1 VSRID
6 FRERLATKKLK
17 MKHARHYDHQAVTQK
32 WYAYWLENGLFHA
45 TPNPD
50 LEPYTVIMPPPNV
63 TGSLHMG
70 HVLNNTLQDV
80 LVRKARME
88 GKAACWVPGLDHAS
102 IATEAKVV
110 AMLQKRGISKNDLT
124 REEFLQHAWAWKD
137 KYGGIILEQLKK
149 IGASCDWER
158 TCFTLD
164 NGPSK
169 AVQTIFIRLYE
180 QGYIYRGT
188 RMIHWDP
195 AGKTALAD
203 DEVIY
208 KKVQT
213 SLYYI
218 RYAVMGRDE
227 HVTIATTR
235 PETILG
241 DTAVCIHPQDSRYQ
255 HLQGL
260 QVLVPIVNR
269 PVPVIEDTYVDPEF
283 GTGCLKVT
291 PAHDMHDHILGQKHQ
306 LATIDI
312 LNEDGTLNEAAGYYV
327 GEDRFVARQKIVRQL
342 DAEGYLVKI
351 ETYTHNVGFSERTDV
366 VVEPRLSTQW
376 FVKMNTL
383 AIPALQHVLDG
394 TIQFHPAKFQNMYK
408 TWLEEVRDWCIS
420 RQLWWGHRIPA
431 YYLPDGSVVVA
442 QDKIAALQKAQA
454 QTGNPMLT
462 EADLSQDKDVLD
474 TWFSSW
480 LWPLSV
486 FDGIQRPDNPDFR
499 YFYPTSDLVTAP
511 EIIFFWVARM
521 IMAGYAFQNAPPFR
535 NVYFTGIV
543 RDNHGKKM
551 SKSLGNSPEPM
562 DLIEQYS
569 ADGVRVGMLL
579 SAPAGNDLLFDVKR
593 CEQGRNFTNKLWNA
607 FCLLQGWETT
617 AQAEVTH
624 TTAIQWFQARLD
636 QALEVVNV
644 HFQQFRI
651 SDALMVLYKL
661 VWDDFCS
668 WYLEMIKPAHG
679 HSMATSVYTA
689 TVDFFECLLK
699 LLHPFMPFLTEELW
713 HQLRPRQSQD
723 CLIVAPWPQPAAHD
737 TTMLDHAT
745 AAFELITT
753 LRSLRNEALIS
764 SKQYLTLY
772 IGDTVIPSWLLLFAT
787 YVKKLAHL
795 VDIIPSQDKPQ
806 NTTSCNMQGTTFYLA
821 LGQQQVDKTQEKVR
835 LEKEL
840 AYTQGFLASVL
851 KKLNNDRFV
860 RNAPAPV
867 IATERKK
874 QADAEAK
881 LKLLEERLKQLQR
894 GR

>member
-1 VSRID
+1 MSS
-6 FRERLATKKLK
+6 
-17 MKHARHYDHQAVTQK
+17 HYHPQAVEQK
-32 WYAYWLENGLFHA
+32 WYAYWLEHGFFHA
-45 TPNPD
+45 TPTPD
-50 LEPYTVIMPPPNV
+50 QEPYTVIMPPPNV

-110 AMLQKRGISKNDLT
+110 AMLQKQGIAKSDLT
-124 REEFLQHAWAWKD
+124 REEFLQHAWTWKD

-149 IGASCDWER
+149 LGASCDWER

-164 NGPSK
+164 QGPAE
-169 AVQTIFIRLYE
+169 AVKSVFIQLYE

-195 AGKTALAD
+195 VGKTALSD
-203 DEVIY
+203 DEVVY
-208 KKVQT
+208 KEVQT
-213 SLYYI
+213 KLHYI
-218 RYAVMGRDE
+218 RYAVVGRDE
-227 HVTIATTR
+227 HIIIATTR

-241 DTAVCIHPQDSRYQ
+241 DTAICIHPQDTRYQ
-255 HLQGL
+255 HLQGQ
-260 QVLVPIVNR
+260 QVLVPLVNR
-269 PVPVIEDTYVDPEF
+269 PVPVITDTYVDPEF

-291 PAHDMHDHILGQKHQ
+291 PAHDMNDHTLGQKHN
-306 LATIDI
+306 LAVIDI

-327 GEDRFVARQKIVRQL
+327 GEDRFVARQKIVQQL
-342 DAEGYLVKI
+342 DDEGHLVKV
-351 ETYTHNVGFSERTDV
+351 EDHTHNVGYSERTDAV
-366 VVEPRLSTQW
+366 IEPRISTQW
-376 FVKMNTL
+376 FVKMHAL
-383 AIPALQHVLDG
+383 ATPALKHVLDG

-408 TWLEEVRDWCIS
+408 AWLGEVRDWCIS

-431 YYLPDGSVVVA
+431 YYLPSGVVIVAKDKATALKKA
-442 QDKIAALQKAQA
+442 QD
-454 QTGNPMLT
+454 QTGNPALT
-462 EADLSQDKDVLD
+462 EADLCQDKDVLD

-486 FDGIQRPDNPDFR
+486 FDGIRHPDNPDFR
-499 YFYPTSDLVTAP
+499 YFYPTNDLVTAP

-521 IMAGYAFQNAPPFR
+521 IMAGYALQNAPPFR

-543 RDNHGKKM
+543 RDKQGKKM

-562 DLIEQYS
+562 TLIEQYS

-579 SAPAGNDLLFDVKR
+579 SAPAGNDLLFDVKC

-607 FCLLQGWETT
+607 FRLLQRWETT
-617 AQAEVTH
+617 EQPETTH
-624 TTAIQWFQARLD
+624 TAAIQWFQARLD
-636 QALEVVNV
+636 QVLEEVNT

-651 SDALMVLYKL
+651 SDALMALYKL

-679 HSMATSVYTA
+679 QPIAASVYAA
-689 TVDFFECLLK
+689 TEGFFECLLK

-713 HQLRPRQSQD
+713 HQLRPRQSLD
-723 CLIVAPWPQPAAHD
+723 CLIVASWPPSAAHD
-737 TTMLDHAT
+737 TTILHHAT
-745 AAFELITT
+745 ASFELVTT
-753 LRSLRNEALIS
+753 LRSLRNQALVS
-764 SKQYLTLY
+764 PKKHLPLY
-772 IGDTVIPSWLLLFAT
+772 ILGTEAPSWLTPFAT
-787 YVKKLAHL
+787 YVEKLAHL
-795 VDIIPSQDKPQ
+795 VDIAPVQ
-806 NTTSCNMQGTTFYLA
+806 NEPHDATSCNIQGTTFYLA
-821 LGQQQVDKTQEKVR
+821 LGQKIDTVQEKVR

-860 RNAPAPV
+860 KKAPAQV
-867 IATERKK
+867 VATERKK
-874 QADAEAK
+874 LTEANEK
-881 LKLLEERLKQLQR
+881 CKLLEERLKRL
-894 GR
+894 

>member
-1 VSRID
+1 MQLS
-6 FRERLATKKLK
+6 F
-17 MKHARHYDHQAVTQK
+17 HYHPQAAEQK
-32 WYAYWLENGLFHA
+32 WYAYWLEHGFFHA

-50 LEPYTVIMPPPNV
+50 REPYTVIMPPPNV

-88 GKAACWVPGLDHAS
+88 GKVACWVPGLDHAS

-110 AMLQKRGISKNDLT
+110 AMLQKQGIAKSDLT

-149 IGASCDWER
+149 LGASCDWER
-158 TCFTLD
+158 ACFSLD
-164 NGPSK
+164 QGP
-169 AVQTIFIRLYE
+169 AQGVQTVFIWLYE

-195 AGKTALAD
+195 VGKTALSD

-208 KKVQT
+208 KEVQT
-213 SLYYI
+213 KLCYI
-218 RYAVMGRDE
+218 RYAVVGSDE

-241 DTAVCIHPQDSRYQ
+241 DTAVCVHPQDSRYQ
-255 HLQGL
+255 HLQGQ
-260 QVLVPIVNR
+260 QVLVPLVNR
-269 PVPVIEDTYVDPEF
+269 PIPVIADTYVDPAF

-291 PAHDMHDHILGQKHQ
+291 PAHDMNDYALGKKYG
-306 LATIDI
+306 LASIDI
-312 LNEDGTLNEAAGYYV
+312 LNEDGTLSKAAEYYV
-327 GEDRFVARQKIVRQL
+327 GEDRFLVRQKIVREL
-342 DAEGYLVKI
+342 EVAGYLVKA
-351 ETYTHNVGFSERTDV
+351 EEHTHNVGFSERTNA

-376 FVKMNTL
+376 FVKMHSL
-383 AIPALQHVLDG
+383 ATPALTHVLDG

-408 TWLEEVRDWCIS
+408 TWLEKVRDWCIS

-442 QDKIAALQKAQA
+442 HDKASALKKAQG
-454 QTGNPMLT
+454 QTGNPALT
-462 EADLSQDKDVLD
+462 EADLHQDKDVLD

-486 FDGIQRPDNPDFR
+486 FSGIQHPDNPDFR
-499 YFYPTSDLVTAP
+499 YFYPTNDLVTAP

-521 IMAGYAFQNAPPFR
+521 VMAGYAFQNMPPFR

-543 RDNHGKKM
+543 RDKQGKKM

-562 DLIEQYS
+562 TLIEQYS
-569 ADGVRVGMLL
+569 ADGVRVGTLL
-579 SAPAGNDLLFDVKR
+579 SAPAGNDLLFDVKC

-607 FCLLQGWETT
+607 FRLLQHWETT
-617 AQAEVTH
+617 EQPEETH
-624 TTAIQWFQARLD
+624 TAAVQWFQTRLY
-636 QALEVVNV
+636 QVIEEVNA

-651 SDALMVLYKL
+651 SDALMALYKL

-679 HSMATSVYTA
+679 QSVAASVYAA
-689 TVDFFECLLK
+689 TEGFFECLLK
-699 LLHPFMPFLTEELW
+699 LLHPFMPFMTEELW
-713 HQLRPRQSQD
+713 HQLRPRQSLD
-723 CLIVAPWPQPAAHD
+723 CLIVASWPQSAFHD
-737 TTMLDHAT
+737 TTILHHAN
-745 AAFELITT
+745 ASFELITT
-753 LRSLRNEALIS
+753 LRSLRNQARIS
-764 SKQYLTLY
+764 PKQQLTLY
-772 IGDTVIPSWLLLFAT
+772 ILGTEVPSWLSPFAT

-795 VDIIPSQDKPQ
+795 IDIAPTQDEP
-806 NTTSCNMQGTTFYLA
+806 NDATSCNIHGTSFYLA
-821 LGQQQVDKTQEKVR
+821 LGQQIDAAQEKIR

-840 AYTQGFLASVL
+840 AYTQGFLVNVL
-851 KKLNNDRFV
+851 KKLNDNRFV
-860 RNAPAPV
+860 QNAPTQVVAM
-867 IATERKK
+867 ERKK

-881 LKLLEERLKQLQR
+881 RKLLEERLAQL
-894 GR
+894 

>member
-1 VSRID
+1 MQLSS
-6 FRERLATKKLK
+6 
-17 MKHARHYDHQAVTQK
+17 HYHPQAAEQK
-32 WYAYWLENGLFHA
+32 WYTYWLEHGFFHA

-50 LEPYTVIMPPPNV
+50 REPYTVIMPPPNV

-88 GKAACWVPGLDHAS
+88 GKVACWVPGLDHAS

-110 AMLQKRGISKNDLT
+110 AMLQKKGIAKSDLT

-149 IGASCDWER
+149 LGASCDWER
-158 TCFTLD
+158 ACFSLD
-164 NGPSK
+164 QGP
-169 AVQTIFIRLYE
+169 AQGVQTVFIWLYE

-195 AGKTALAD
+195 VGKTALSD

-208 KKVQT
+208 KEVQT
-213 SLYYI
+213 KLCYI
-218 RYAVMGRDE
+218 RYAVVGSDE

-241 DTAVCIHPQDSRYQ
+241 DTAVCVHPQDSRYQ
-255 HLQGL
+255 HLQGQ
-260 QVLVPIVNR
+260 QVLVPLVNR
-269 PVPVIEDTYVDPEF
+269 LVPVIADTYVDPTF

-291 PAHDMHDHILGQKHQ
+291 PAHDMNDYALGKKYG
-306 LATIDI
+306 LASIDI
-312 LNEDGTLNEAAGYYV
+312 LNEDGTLSKAAEYYV
-327 GEDRFVARQKIVRQL
+327 GEDRFLVRQKIVRDL
-342 DAEGYLVKI
+342 EVAGYLVKA
-351 ETYTHNVGFSERTDV
+351 EEHTHNVGFSERTNA

-376 FVKMNTL
+376 FVKMHSL
-383 AIPALQHVLDG
+383 ATPALTHVLDG

-442 QDKIAALQKAQA
+442 HDKASALKKAQG
-454 QTGNPMLT
+454 QTGNPALT
-462 EADLSQDKDVLD
+462 EADLHQDKDVLD

-486 FDGIQRPDNPDFR
+486 FSGIQHPDNPDFR
-499 YFYPTSDLVTAP
+499 YFYPTNDLVTAP

-521 IMAGYAFQNAPPFR
+521 VMAGYAFQNMPPFR

-543 RDNHGKKM
+543 RDKQGKKM

-562 DLIEQYS
+562 TLIEQYS
-569 ADGVRVGMLL
+569 ADGVRVGTLL
-579 SAPAGNDLLFDVKR
+579 SASAGNDLLFDVKC

-607 FCLLQGWETT
+607 FRLLQHWETT
-617 AQAEVTH
+617 EQPEETH
-624 TTAIQWFQARLD
+624 TAAVQWFQTRLY
-636 QALEVVNV
+636 QVLEEVNA

-651 SDALMVLYKL
+651 SDALMALYKL

-679 HSMATSVYTA
+679 QSVAASVYAA
-689 TVDFFECLLK
+689 TEGFFECLLK
-699 LLHPFMPFLTEELW
+699 LLHPFMPFMTEELW
-713 HQLRPRQSQD
+713 HQLRPRQSLD
-723 CLIVAPWPQPAAHD
+723 CLIVASWPQSASHD
-737 TTMLDHAT
+737 TTILHHAN
-745 AAFELITT
+745 ASFELITT
-753 LRSLRNEALIS
+753 LRSLRNQARIS
-764 SKQYLTLY
+764 PKQQLTLY
-772 IGDTVIPSWLLLFAT
+772 ILGTEVPSWLSPFAA

-795 VDIIPSQDKPQ
+795 IDIAPVQDEPHDA
-806 NTTSCNMQGTTFYLA
+806 TSCNIHGTSFYLA
-821 LGQQQVDKTQEKVR
+821 LGQQIDAAQEKVR

-840 AYTQGFLASVL
+840 AYTQGFLVNVL
-851 KKLNNDRFV
+851 KKLNDNRFV
-860 RNAPAPV
+860 QNAPTQVVAM
-867 IATERKK
+867 ERKK

-881 LKLLEERLKQLQR
+881 RKLLEERLAQL
-894 GR
+894 

>member
-1 VSRID
+1 
-6 FRERLATKKLK
+6 
-17 MKHARHYDHQAVTQK
+17 MKHARHYDYRTIERK
-32 WYAYWLENGLFHA
+32 WYTYWLEHGFFHA

-50 LEPYTVIMPPPNV
+50 REPYTVIMPPPNV

-88 GKAACWVPGLDHAS
+88 GKVACWVPGLDHAS

-110 AMLQKRGISKNDLT
+110 AMLQKQGIAKSDLT

-137 KYGGIILEQLKK
+137 KYGSIILEQLKK
-149 IGASCDWER
+149 LGASCDWER

-164 NGPSK
+164 NGPAK

-208 KKVQT
+208 KEVQT
-213 SLYYI
+213 KLYYI
-218 RYAVMGRDE
+218 RYAVVGRDE

-255 HLQGL
+255 HLQGQ
-260 QVLVPIVNR
+260 QVLVPLVNR
-269 PVPVIEDTYVDPEF
+269 PVPVIEDTYVDPAF

-291 PAHDMHDHILGQKHQ
+291 PAHDMNDHALGQKHY

-312 LNEDGTLNEAAGYYV
+312 FNEDGTLNEAAEYYV
-327 GEDRFVARQKIVRQL
+327 GEDRFVVRQKIVQQL
-342 DAEGYLVKI
+342 DAEGYLVKT
-351 ETYTHNVGFSERTDV
+351 EAHTHNVGFSERTDA

-376 FVKMNTL
+376 FVRMDTL
-383 AIPALQHVLDG
+383 AIPALEHVLDG
-394 TIQFHPAKFQNMYK
+394 TIRFHPAKFQNMYK

-442 QDKIAALQKAQA
+442 QDKTTALKKAQEK
-454 QTGNPMLT
+454 TSNLTLT
-462 EADLSQDKDVLD
+462 EADLCQDKDVLD

-486 FDGIQRPDNPDFR
+486 FDGIQHPDNPDFC
-499 YFYPTSDLVTAP
+499 YFYPTKDLVTAP

-521 IMAGYAFQNAPPFR
+521 IMAGYAFRGMPPFR

-543 RDNHGKKM
+543 RDKQGKKM

-562 DLIEQYS
+562 TLIEQYS

-579 SAPAGNDLLFDVKR
+579 SAPAGNDLLFDVKC
-593 CEQGRNFTNKLWNA
+593 CEQGRNFTNKIWNA
-607 FCLLQGWETT
+607 FRLLQRWETT
-617 AQAEVTH
+617 EQPEATH
-624 TTAIQWFQARLD
+624 TAAMQWFQARLD
-636 QALEVVNV
+636 QVLEEVNA

-651 SDALMVLYKL
+651 SDALMALYKL

-668 WYLEMIKPAHG
+668 WYLEMIKPVHG
-679 HSMATSVYTA
+679 QSIAASVYAA
-689 TVDFFECLLK
+689 TEGFFECLLK

-713 HQLRPRQSQD
+713 QQLRPRQSLD
-723 CLIVAPWPQPAAHD
+723 CLIVAPWPQSAAYD
-737 TTMLDHAT
+737 TTILHHAT
-745 AAFELITT
+745 ASFELVTT
-753 LRSLRNEALIS
+753 LRSLRNQALIS
-764 SKQYLTLY
+764 PKKCLTLY
-772 IGDTVIPSWLLLFAT
+772 ILGTEAPCWLTPFAT

-795 VDIIPSQDKPQ
+795 VDIISVQDEPQ
-806 NTTSCNMQGTTFYLA
+806 DATSCDIRGTTFYLA
-821 LGQQQVDKTQEKVR
+821 LGQQVDTAQEKIR
-835 LEKEL
+835 LAREL
-840 AYTQGFLASVL
+840 AYTQGFLENVL
-851 KKLNNDRFV
+851 KKLNDNRFV
-860 RNAPAPV
+860 QNAPAQV
-867 IATERKK
+867 VATERTK

-881 LKLLEERLKQLQR
+881 RRLLEERLAQL
-894 GR
+894 

>member
-1 VSRID
+1 MQLSS
-6 FRERLATKKLK
+6 
-17 MKHARHYDHQAVTQK
+17 HYHPQAAEQK
-32 WYAYWLENGLFHA
+32 WYTYWLEHGFFHA

-50 LEPYTVIMPPPNV
+50 REPYTVIMPPPNV

-88 GKAACWVPGLDHAS
+88 GKVACWVPGLDHAS

-110 AMLQKRGISKNDLT
+110 AMLQKKGIAKSDLT

-149 IGASCDWER
+149 LGASCDWER
-158 TCFTLD
+158 ACFSLD
-164 NGPSK
+164 QGP
-169 AVQTIFIRLYE
+169 AQGVQTVFIWLYE

-195 AGKTALAD
+195 VGKTALSD

-208 KKVQT
+208 KEVQT
-213 SLYYI
+213 KLCYI
-218 RYAVMGRDE
+218 RYAVVGSDE

-241 DTAVCIHPQDSRYQ
+241 DTAVCVHPQDSRYQ
-255 HLQGL
+255 HLQGQ
-260 QVLVPIVNR
+260 QVLVPLVNR
-269 PVPVIEDTYVDPEF
+269 LVPVIADTYVDPTF

-291 PAHDMHDHILGQKHQ
+291 PAHDMNDYALGKKYG
-306 LATIDI
+306 LASIDI
-312 LNEDGTLNEAAGYYV
+312 LNEDGTLSKAAEYYV
-327 GEDRFVARQKIVRQL
+327 GEDRFLVRQKIVRDL
-342 DAEGYLVKI
+342 EVAGYLVKA
-351 ETYTHNVGFSERTDV
+351 EEHTHNVGFSERTNA

-376 FVKMNTL
+376 FVKMHSL
-383 AIPALQHVLDG
+383 ATPALTHVLDG

-408 TWLEEVRDWCIS
+408 TWLEKVRDWCIS

-442 QDKIAALQKAQA
+442 HDKASALKKAQG
-454 QTGNPMLT
+454 QTGNPALT
-462 EADLSQDKDVLD
+462 EADLHQDKDVLD

-486 FDGIQRPDNPDFR
+486 FSGIQHPDNPDFR
-499 YFYPTSDLVTAP
+499 YFYPTNDLVTAP

-521 IMAGYAFQNAPPFR
+521 VMAGYAFQNMPPFR

-543 RDNHGKKM
+543 RDKQGKKM

-562 DLIEQYS
+562 TLIEQYS

-579 SAPAGNDLLFDVKR
+579 SAPAGNDLLFDVKC

-607 FCLLQGWETT
+607 FRLLQHWETT
-617 AQAEVTH
+617 EQPEETH
-624 TTAIQWFQARLD
+624 TAAVQWFQTRLY
-636 QALEVVNV
+636 QVLEEVNA

-651 SDALMVLYKL
+651 SDALMALYKL

-679 HSMATSVYTA
+679 QSVAASVYAA
-689 TVDFFECLLK
+689 TEGFFECLLK
-699 LLHPFMPFLTEELW
+699 LLHPFMPFMTEELW
-713 HQLRPRQSQD
+713 HQLRPRQSLD
-723 CLIVAPWPQPAAHD
+723 CLIVASWPQSASHD
-737 TTMLDHAT
+737 TTILHHAN
-745 AAFELITT
+745 ASFELITT
-753 LRSLRNEALIS
+753 LRSLRNQARIS
-764 SKQYLTLY
+764 PKQQLTLY
-772 IGDTVIPSWLLLFAT
+772 ILGTEVPSWLSPFAA

-795 VDIIPSQDKPQ
+795 IDIAPVQDEPHDA
-806 NTTSCNMQGTTFYLA
+806 TSCNIHGTSFYLA
-821 LGQQQVDKTQEKVR
+821 LGQQIDAAQEKVR

-840 AYTQGFLASVL
+840 AYTQGFLVNVL
-851 KKLNNDRFV
+851 KKLNDNRFV
-860 RNAPAPV
+860 QNAPTQVVAM
-867 IATERKK
+867 ERKK

-881 LKLLEERLKQLQR
+881 RKLLEERLAQL
-894 GR
+894 

>member
-1 VSRID
+1 MQLSS
-6 FRERLATKKLK
+6 
-17 MKHARHYDHQAVTQK
+17 HYHPQAAEQK
-32 WYAYWLENGLFHA
+32 WYTYWLEHGFFHA

-50 LEPYTVIMPPPNV
+50 REPYTVIMPPPNV

-88 GKAACWVPGLDHAS
+88 GKVACWVPGLDHAS

-110 AMLQKRGISKNDLT
+110 AMLQKKGIAKSDLT

-149 IGASCDWER
+149 LGASCDWER
-158 TCFTLD
+158 ACFSLD
-164 NGPSK
+164 QGP
-169 AVQTIFIRLYE
+169 AQGVQTVFIWLYE

-195 AGKTALAD
+195 VGKTALSD

-208 KKVQT
+208 KEVQT
-213 SLYYI
+213 KLCYI
-218 RYAVMGRDE
+218 RYAVVGSDE

-241 DTAVCIHPQDSRYQ
+241 DTAVCVHPQDSRYQ
-255 HLQGL
+255 HLQGQ
-260 QVLVPIVNR
+260 QVLVPLVNR
-269 PVPVIEDTYVDPEF
+269 PVPVIADTYVDPAF

-291 PAHDMHDHILGQKHQ
+291 PAHDMNDYALGKKYG
-306 LATIDI
+306 LTSIDI
-312 LNEDGTLNEAAGYYV
+312 LNEDGTLSKAAEYYV
-327 GEDRFVARQKIVRQL
+327 GEDRFLVRQKIVRDL
-342 DAEGYLVKI
+342 EVAGYLVKA
-351 ETYTHNVGFSERTDV
+351 EEHTHNVGFSERTNA

-376 FVKMNTL
+376 FVKMHSL
-383 AIPALQHVLDG
+383 ATPALTHVLDG

-408 TWLEEVRDWCIS
+408 TWLEKVRDWCIS

-442 QDKIAALQKAQA
+442 HDKASALKKAQG
-454 QTGNPMLT
+454 QTGNPALT
-462 EADLSQDKDVLD
+462 EADLHQDKDVLD

-486 FDGIQRPDNPDFR
+486 FSGIQHPDNPDFR
-499 YFYPTSDLVTAP
+499 YFYPTNDLVTAP

-521 IMAGYAFQNAPPFR
+521 VMAGYAFQNMPPFR

-543 RDNHGKKM
+543 RDKQGKKM

-562 DLIEQYS
+562 TLIEQYS
-569 ADGVRVGMLL
+569 ADGVRVGTLL
-579 SAPAGNDLLFDVKR
+579 SAPAGNDLLFDVKC

-607 FCLLQGWETT
+607 FRLLQHWETT
-617 AQAEVTH
+617 EQPEATH
-624 TTAIQWFQARLD
+624 TAAVQWFQARLY
-636 QALEVVNV
+636 QVLEEVNA

-651 SDALMVLYKL
+651 SDALMALYKL

-679 HSMATSVYTA
+679 QSVAASVYAA
-689 TVDFFECLLK
+689 TEGFFECLLK
-699 LLHPFMPFLTEELW
+699 LLHPFMPFMTEELW
-713 HQLRPRQSQD
+713 HQLRPRQSLD
-723 CLIVAPWPQPAAHD
+723 CLIVASWPQSASHD
-737 TTMLDHAT
+737 TTILHHAN
-745 AAFELITT
+745 ASFELITT
-753 LRSLRNEALIS
+753 LRSLRNQARIS
-764 SKQYLTLY
+764 PKQQLTLY
-772 IGDTVIPSWLLLFAT
+772 ILGTEVPSWLSPFAA

-795 VDIIPSQDKPQ
+795 IDIAPVQDEP
-806 NTTSCNMQGTTFYLA
+806 NDATSCNIHGTSFYLA
-821 LGQQQVDKTQEKVR
+821 LGQQIDAAQEKVR

-840 AYTQGFLASVL
+840 AYTQGFLVNVL
-851 KKLNNDRFV
+851 KKLNDNRFV
-860 RNAPAPV
+860 QNAPTQVVAM
-867 IATERKK
+867 ERKK

-881 LKLLEERLKQLQR
+881 RKLLEERLAQL
-894 GR
+894 

>member
-1 VSRID
+1 
-6 FRERLATKKLK
+6 
-17 MKHARHYDHQAVTQK
+17 MKHAQHYDHLTIAQK
-32 WYAYWLENGLFHA
+32 WYTYWLEHGFFHA
-45 TPNPD
+45 TPTPD
-50 LEPYTVIMPPPNV
+50 REPYTVIMPPPNV
-63 TGSLHMG
+63 TGRLHMG

-110 AMLQKRGISKNDLT
+110 AMLKEQGIAKSNLT
-124 REEFLQHAWAWKD
+124 REEFLQHAWTWKD

-149 IGASCDWER
+149 LGVSCDWER

-164 NGPSK
+164 QGPAE
-169 AVQTIFIRLYE
+169 AVQTIFIQLYE

-195 AGKTALAD
+195 VGKTALAD

-208 KKVQT
+208 KEVQT
-213 SLYYI
+213 KLYYV
-218 RYAVMGRDE
+218 RYAVVGRDE

-241 DTAVCIHPQDSRYQ
+241 DTAVCVHPQDARYQ
-255 HLQGL
+255 HLQGQ
-260 QVLVPIVNR
+260 QVLVPLVNR
-269 PVPVIEDTYVDPEF
+269 PVPMIADTYVDPAF

-291 PAHDMHDHILGQKHQ
+291 PAHDMNDYALGQKHH

-312 LNEDGTLNEAAGYYV
+312 LNEDGTLNEAAGPYA
-327 GEDRFVARQKIVRQL
+327 GEDRFVVRKKIVQQL
-342 DAEGYLVKI
+342 EEEGYLAKVVDH
-351 ETYTHNVGFSERTDV
+351 THNVGFSERTDA

-376 FVKMNTL
+376 FVKMHAL
-383 AIPALQHVLDG
+383 AAPALKHVLDG
-394 TIQFHPAKFQNMYK
+394 TIQFHPTKFQNMYK
-408 TWLEEVRDWCIS
+408 VWLEEVRDWCIS

-431 YYLPDGSVVVA
+431 YYLSDGSIVVA
-442 QDKIAALQKAQA
+442 HNKAAALKKAQH
-454 QTGNPMLT
+454 QTGNPALP
-462 EADLSQDKDVLD
+462 EADLSQDQDVLD

-486 FDGIQRPDNPDFR
+486 FDGIRHPGNPDFR
-499 YFYPTSDLVTAP
+499 YFYPTNDLVTAP

-521 IMAGYAFQNAPPFR
+521 VMAGYAFQNMPPFR

-543 RDNHGKKM
+543 RDSQGKKM

-607 FCLLQGWETT
+607 FRLLQRWETKEQPE
-617 AQAEVTH
+617 ATH
-624 TTAIQWFQARLD
+624 TAATRWFQARLD
-636 QALEVVNV
+636 QVLEEVNG

-651 SDALMVLYKL
+651 SDALMALYKL

-679 HSMATSVYTA
+679 QSIDASVYAA
-689 TVDFFECLLK
+689 TVNFLECLLK

-713 HQLRPRQSQD
+713 HQLRPRHALD
-723 CLIVAPWPQPAAHD
+723 CLIVAPWPQAAAYD
-737 TTMLDHAT
+737 TALLNQAT
-745 AAFELITT
+745 ASFELVTT
-753 LRSLRNEALIS
+753 LRSLRNQALIS
-764 SKQYLTLY
+764 PKQHLTLY
-772 IGDTVIPSWLLLFAT
+772 ILGTAAPSWLIPFAP
-787 YVKKLAHL
+787 YVEKLVHL
-795 VDIIPSQDKPQ
+795 ENIALVQHEPQD
-806 NTTSCNMQGTTFYLA
+806 TTSCNLHGTTFYLA
-821 LGQQQVDKTQEKVR
+821 LGQKTDTEKEKVR
-835 LEKEL
+835 LAKEL

-851 KKLNNDRFV
+851 KKLSNDHFV
-860 RNAPAPV
+860 RNAPATV

-881 LKLLEERLKQLQR
+881 LKLLEDCLMQL
-894 GR
+894 

>member
-1 VSRID
+1 MQLSS
-6 FRERLATKKLK
+6 
-17 MKHARHYDHQAVTQK
+17 HYHPQAAEQK
-32 WYAYWLENGLFHA
+32 WYTYWLEHGFFHA

-50 LEPYTVIMPPPNV
+50 REPYTVIMPPPNV

-88 GKAACWVPGLDHAS
+88 GKVACWVPGLDHAS

-110 AMLQKRGISKNDLT
+110 AMLQKKGIAKSDLT

-149 IGASCDWER
+149 LGASCDWER
-158 TCFTLD
+158 ACFSLD
-164 NGPSK
+164 QGP
-169 AVQTIFIRLYE
+169 AQGVQTVFIWLYE

-195 AGKTALAD
+195 VGKTALSD

-208 KKVQT
+208 KEVQT
-213 SLYYI
+213 KLCYI
-218 RYAVMGRDE
+218 RYAVVGSDE

-241 DTAVCIHPQDSRYQ
+241 DTAVCVHPQDSRYQ
-255 HLQGL
+255 HLQGQ
-260 QVLVPIVNR
+260 QVLVPLVNR
-269 PVPVIEDTYVDPEF
+269 PVPVIADTYVDPTF

-291 PAHDMHDHILGQKHQ
+291 PAHDMNDYALGKKYG
-306 LATIDI
+306 LASIDI
-312 LNEDGTLNEAAGYYV
+312 LNEDGTLSKAAEYYV
-327 GEDRFVARQKIVRQL
+327 GEDRFLVRQKIVRDL
-342 DAEGYLVKI
+342 EVAGYLVKA
-351 ETYTHNVGFSERTDV
+351 EEHTHNVGFSERTNA

-376 FVKMNTL
+376 FVKMHSL
-383 AIPALQHVLDG
+383 ATPALTHVLDG

-408 TWLEEVRDWCIS
+408 TWLEKVRDWCIS

-442 QDKIAALQKAQA
+442 HDKASALKKAQG
-454 QTGNPMLT
+454 QTGNPALT
-462 EADLSQDKDVLD
+462 EADLHQDKDVLD

-486 FDGIQRPDNPDFR
+486 FSGIQHPDNPDFR
-499 YFYPTSDLVTAP
+499 YFYPTNDLVTAP

-521 IMAGYAFQNAPPFR
+521 VMAGYAFQNMPPFR

-543 RDNHGKKM
+543 RDKQGKKM

-562 DLIEQYS
+562 TLIEQYS
-569 ADGVRVGMLL
+569 ADGVRVGTLL
-579 SAPAGNDLLFDVKR
+579 SASAGNDLLFDVKC

-607 FCLLQGWETT
+607 FRLLQHWETT
-617 AQAEVTH
+617 EQPEATH
-624 TTAIQWFQARLD
+624 TAAVQWFQARLY
-636 QALEVVNV
+636 QVLEEVNA

-651 SDALMVLYKL
+651 SDALMALYKL

-679 HSMATSVYTA
+679 QSVAASVYAA
-689 TVDFFECLLK
+689 TEGFFECLLK
-699 LLHPFMPFLTEELW
+699 LLHPFMPFMTEELW
-713 HQLRPRQSQD
+713 HQLRPRQSLD
-723 CLIVAPWPQPAAHD
+723 CLIVASWPQSASHD
-737 TTMLDHAT
+737 TTILHHAN
-745 AAFELITT
+745 ASFELITT
-753 LRSLRNEALIS
+753 LRSLRNQARIS
-764 SKQYLTLY
+764 PKQQLTLY
-772 IGDTVIPSWLLLFAT
+772 ILGTEVPSWLSPFAA

-795 VDIIPSQDKPQ
+795 IDIAPVQDEPHDA
-806 NTTSCNMQGTTFYLA
+806 TSCNIHGTSFYLA
-821 LGQQQVDKTQEKVR
+821 LGQQIDAAQEKVR

-840 AYTQGFLASVL
+840 AYTQGFLVNVL
-851 KKLNNDRFV
+851 KKLNDNRFV
-860 RNAPAPV
+860 QNAPTQVVAM
-867 IATERKK
+867 ERKK

-881 LKLLEERLKQLQR
+881 RKLLEERLAQL
-894 GR
+894 

>member
-1 VSRID
+1 MS
-6 FRERLATKKLK
+6 LSS
-17 MKHARHYDHQAVTQK
+17 HYNPQAIEQK
-32 WYAYWLENGLFHA
+32 WYTYWLEHGFFHA

-50 LEPYTVIMPPPNV
+50 REPYTVIMPPPNV
-63 TGSLHMG
+63 TGRLHMG

-88 GKAACWVPGLDHAS
+88 GKVACWVPGLDHAS

-110 AMLQKRGISKNDLT
+110 AMLQKEGIAKSDLT

-137 KYGGIILEQLKK
+137 NYGSIILEQLKK
-149 IGASCDWER
+149 LGASCDWER

-164 NGPSK
+164 QGPSK
-169 AVQTIFIRLYE
+169 AVQTVFIQLYE

-195 AGKTALAD
+195 ASKTALAD

-213 SLYYI
+213 QLYYI
-218 RYAVMGRDE
+218 RYAVVGRDE

-241 DTAVCIHPQDSRYQ
+241 DTAICIHPQDSRYQ
-255 HLQGL
+255 HLQGQ
-260 QVLVPIVNR
+260 QVLVPLVKR
-269 PVPVIEDTYVDPEF
+269 PVPVIVDTYVDPAF

-291 PAHDMHDHILGQKHQ
+291 PAHDMNDHALGQKHH

-312 LNEDGTLNEAAGYYV
+312 LNEDGTLNEAAEHYV
-327 GEDRFVARQKIVRQL
+327 GEDRFVARQKIVQQL
-342 DAEGYLVKI
+342 DAEGYLVKT
-351 ETYTHNVGFSERTDV
+351 EAYTHNVGFSERTNA

-383 AIPALQHVLDG
+383 AIPALTHVLDG

-408 TWLEEVRDWCIS
+408 KWLKEVRDWCIS

-442 QDKIAALQKAQA
+442 HDKEAALKKAQS
-454 QTGNPMLT
+454 QTGNPALT
-462 EADLSQDKDVLD
+462 EADLHQDKDVLD

-486 FDGIQRPDNPDFR
+486 FDGIQHPDNQDFR
-499 YFYPTSDLVTAP
+499 YFYPTNDLVTAP

-521 IMAGYAFQNAPPFR
+521 IMAGYAFQSTPPFG

-543 RDNHGKKM
+543 RDKQGKKM

-562 DLIEQYS
+562 TLIEEYS

-579 SAPAGNDLLFDVKR
+579 SAPAGNDLLFDVKH
-593 CEQGRNFTNKLWNA
+593 CEQGRNFANKLWNA
-607 FCLLQGWETT
+607 FRLLQRWETT
-617 AQAEVTH
+617 EQAEATH
-624 TTAIQWFQARLD
+624 TIAIQWFQARLD
-636 QALEVVNV
+636 QVLEEVNA

-651 SDALMVLYKL
+651 SDALMGLYKL

-679 HSMATSVYTA
+679 QVIAASVYAATA
-689 TVDFFECLLK
+689 DFFECLLK
-699 LLHPFMPFLTEELW
+699 MLHPFMPFLTEELW
-713 HQLRPRQSQD
+713 HQLRPRKSQD

-737 TTMLDHAT
+737 TTMLYNAT
-745 AAFELITT
+745 ASFELIAM
-753 LRSLRNEALIS
+753 LRSLRNQALVS
-764 SKQYLTLY
+764 PKQHLTLY
-772 IGDTVIPSWLLLFAT
+772 IWGTAAPAWLTPFTT
-787 YVKKLAHL
+787 YVKKLARL
-795 VDIIPSQDKPQ
+795 TNIVPSQDEPQ
-806 NTTSCNMQGTTFYLA
+806 DAISCNIQGTTFYLA
-821 LGQQQVDKTQEKVR
+821 LGQQVDTAQEKVR

-840 AYTQGFLASVL
+840 VYIQGFLTSVL
-851 KKLNNDRFV
+851 KKLNNDHFV
-860 RNAPAPV
+860 RNAPAQV
-867 IATERKK
+867 VATERKK
-874 QADAEAK
+874 QVDAEAK
-881 LKLLEERLKQLQR
+881 RKLLEERLTQL
-894 GR
+894 

>member
-1 VSRID
+1 M
-6 FRERLATKKLK
+6 RLSS
-17 MKHARHYDHQAVTQK
+17 HYNPQAIEQK
-32 WYAYWLENGLFHA
+32 WYAYWLEHGFFHA

-50 LEPYTVIMPPPNV
+50 REPYTVIMPPPNV

-80 LVRKARME
+80 LVRKARMD
-88 GKAACWVPGLDHAS
+88 GKMACWVPGLDHAS

-110 AMLQKRGISKNDLT
+110 AMLQKEGIAKSDLT

-137 KYGGIILEQLKK
+137 KYGSIILEQLKK
-149 IGASCDWER
+149 LGASCDWER

-164 NGPSK
+164 QGPTN
-169 AVQTIFIRLYE
+169 AVQTVFIQLYE

-195 AGKTALAD
+195 ASKTALAD

-213 SLYYI
+213 KLYYI
-218 RYAVMGRDE
+218 RYAVVGRDE

-255 HLQGL
+255 HLQGQ
-260 QVLVPIVNR
+260 QVLVPLVKR
-269 PVPVIEDTYVDPEF
+269 LVPVIVDTYVDPTF

-291 PAHDMHDHILGQKHQ
+291 PAHDMNDHALGQKHH

-312 LNEDGTLNEAAGYYV
+312 LNEDGTLNEAAEHYV
-327 GEDRFVARQKIVRQL
+327 GEDRFVVRQKIVQQL
-342 DAEGYLVKI
+342 DTEGYLVKT
-351 ETYTHNVGFSERTDV
+351 EAYTHNVGFSERTNA

-383 AIPALQHVLDG
+383 AIPALTHVLDG

-442 QDKIAALQKAQA
+442 HDKAAALKKAQS
-454 QTGNPMLT
+454 QTGNPALT
-462 EADLSQDKDVLD
+462 EADLHQDKDVLD

-486 FDGIQRPDNPDFR
+486 FDGIQHPDNQDFH
-499 YFYPTSDLVTAP
+499 YFYPTNDLVTAP

-521 IMAGYAFQNAPPFR
+521 IMAGYAFQSTPPFR

-543 RDNHGKKM
+543 RDKQGKKM

-562 DLIEQYS
+562 TLIEEYS

-579 SAPAGNDLLFDVKR
+579 SAPAGNDLLFDVKH
-593 CEQGRNFTNKLWNA
+593 CEQGRNFANKIWNA
-607 FCLLQGWETT
+607 FRLLQCWETT
-617 AQAEVTH
+617 EQAEATH
-624 TTAIQWFQARLD
+624 TIAIQWFQARLN
-636 QALEVVNV
+636 QVLEEINV

-651 SDALMVLYKL
+651 SDALMGLYKL

-679 HSMATSVYTA
+679 QVIAASVYTA
-689 TVDFFECLLK
+689 TADFFECLLK

-713 HQLRPRQSQD
+713 HQLRPRKSQD

-737 TTMLDHAT
+737 TTMLYHAT
-745 AAFELITT
+745 ASFELITT
-753 LRSLRNEALIS
+753 LRSLRNQALVS
-764 SKQYLTLY
+764 PKQHLTLY
-772 IGDTVIPSWLLLFAT
+772 IGGTAAPAWLTPFTT
-787 YVKKLAHL
+787 YVKKLAH
-795 VDIIPSQDKPQ
+795 VTNIMPSQDKPQ
-806 NTTSCNMQGTTFYLA
+806 DATSCNMQGTTFYLA
-821 LGQQQVDKTQEKVR
+821 LGQQVDTAQEKVR

-840 AYTQGFLASVL
+840 VYIQGFLTSVL
-851 KKLNNDRFV
+851 KKLNNDHFV
-860 RNAPAPV
+860 RNAPAQV
-867 IATERKK
+867 LATERKK
-874 QADAEAK
+874 QVDAEAK
-881 LKLLEERLKQLQR
+881 RKLLEERLTQL
-894 GR
+894 

>member
-1 VSRID
+1 MQLSS
-6 FRERLATKKLK
+6 
-17 MKHARHYDHQAVTQK
+17 HYHPQAAEQK
-32 WYAYWLENGLFHA
+32 WYTYWLEHGFFHA

-50 LEPYTVIMPPPNV
+50 REPYTVIMPPPNV

-88 GKAACWVPGLDHAS
+88 GKVACWVPGLDHAS

-110 AMLQKRGISKNDLT
+110 AMLQKKGIAKSDLT

-149 IGASCDWER
+149 LGASCDWER
-158 TCFTLD
+158 ACFSLD
-164 NGPSK
+164 QGP
-169 AVQTIFIRLYE
+169 AQGVQTVFIWLYE

-195 AGKTALAD
+195 VGKTALSD

-208 KKVQT
+208 KEVQT
-213 SLYYI
+213 KLCYI
-218 RYAVMGRDE
+218 RYAVVGSDE

-241 DTAVCIHPQDSRYQ
+241 DTAVCVHPQDSRYQ
-255 HLQGL
+255 HLQGQ
-260 QVLVPIVNR
+260 QVLVPLVNR
-269 PVPVIEDTYVDPEF
+269 PVPVIADTYVDPTF

-291 PAHDMHDHILGQKHQ
+291 PAHDMNDYALGKKYG
-306 LATIDI
+306 LASIDI
-312 LNEDGTLNEAAGYYV
+312 LNEDGTLSKAAEYYV
-327 GEDRFVARQKIVRQL
+327 GEDRFLVRQKIVRDL
-342 DAEGYLVKI
+342 EVAGYLVKA
-351 ETYTHNVGFSERTDV
+351 EEHTHNVGFSERTNA

-376 FVKMNTL
+376 FVKMHSL
-383 AIPALQHVLDG
+383 ATPALTHVLDG

-408 TWLEEVRDWCIS
+408 TWLEKVRDWCIS

-442 QDKIAALQKAQA
+442 HDKASALKKAQG
-454 QTGNPMLT
+454 QTGNPALT
-462 EADLSQDKDVLD
+462 EADLHQDKDVLD

-486 FDGIQRPDNPDFR
+486 FSGIQHPDNPDFR
-499 YFYPTSDLVTAP
+499 YFYPTNDLVTAP

-521 IMAGYAFQNAPPFR
+521 VMAGYAFQNMPPFR

-543 RDNHGKKM
+543 RDKQGKKM

-562 DLIEQYS
+562 TLIEQYS
-569 ADGVRVGMLL
+569 ADGVRVGTLL
-579 SAPAGNDLLFDVKR
+579 SASAGNDLLFDVKC

-607 FCLLQGWETT
+607 FRLLQHWETT
-617 AQAEVTH
+617 EQPEETH
-624 TTAIQWFQARLD
+624 TAAVQWFQTRLY
-636 QALEVVNV
+636 QVLEEVNA

-651 SDALMVLYKL
+651 SDALMALYKL

-679 HSMATSVYTA
+679 QSVAASVYAA
-689 TVDFFECLLK
+689 TEGFFECLLK
-699 LLHPFMPFLTEELW
+699 LLHPFMPFMTEELW
-713 HQLRPRQSQD
+713 HQLRPRQSLD
-723 CLIVAPWPQPAAHD
+723 CLIVASWPQSASHD
-737 TTMLDHAT
+737 TTILHHAN
-745 AAFELITT
+745 ASFELITT
-753 LRSLRNEALIS
+753 LRSLRNQARIS
-764 SKQYLTLY
+764 PKQQLTLY
-772 IGDTVIPSWLLLFAT
+772 ILGTEVPSWLSPFAA

-795 VDIIPSQDKPQ
+795 IDIAPVQDEPHDA
-806 NTTSCNMQGTTFYLA
+806 TSCNIHGTSFYLA
-821 LGQQQVDKTQEKVR
+821 LGQQIDAAQEKVR

-840 AYTQGFLASVL
+840 AYTQGFLVNVL
-851 KKLNNDRFV
+851 KKLNDNRFV
-860 RNAPAPV
+860 QNAPTQVVAM
-867 IATERKK
+867 ERKK

-881 LKLLEERLKQLQR
+881 RKLLEERLAQL
-894 GR
+894 

>member
-1 VSRID
+1 MQLSS
-6 FRERLATKKLK
+6 
-17 MKHARHYDHQAVTQK
+17 HYNSQSVEQK
-32 WYAYWLENGLFHA
+32 WYAYWLEHGFFHA

-50 LEPYTVIMPPPNV
+50 REPYTVIMPPPNV

-88 GKAACWVPGLDHAS
+88 GKVACWIPGLDHAS

-110 AMLQKRGISKNDLT
+110 AMLQKEGIAKSDLT
-124 REEFLQHAWAWKD
+124 REEFLQHAWAWKE
-137 KYGGIILEQLKK
+137 KYGSIILEQLKK
-149 IGASCDWER
+149 LGASCDWER
-158 TCFTLD
+158 TCFTLAQ
-164 NGPSK
+164 GPAK
-169 AVQTIFIRLYE
+169 AVQTVFIQLYE

-208 KKVQT
+208 KEVQAK
-213 SLYYI
+213 LYYI
-218 RYAVMGRDE
+218 RYAVVGRDE
-227 HVTIATTR
+227 QVTIATTR

-241 DTAVCIHPQDSRYQ
+241 DTAVCVHPQDARYQ
-255 HLQGL
+255 HLRGQ
-260 QVLVPIVNR
+260 QVFVPIVNR
-269 PVPVIEDTYVDPEF
+269 PVPVIEDTYVDPAF

-291 PAHDMHDHILGQKHQ
+291 PAHDMNDYALGQKHH

-312 LNEDGTLNEAAGYYV
+312 LNEDGTLNEAAEHYV
-327 GEDRFVARQKIVRQL
+327 GEDRFLVRQKIVQQL
-342 DAEGYLVKI
+342 DTAGYLVKT
-351 ETYTHNVGFSERTDV
+351 EEHTHNVGFSERTNA

-383 AIPALQHVLDG
+383 AIPALKHVLDG

-408 TWLEEVRDWCIS
+408 AWLEEVKDWCIS

-431 YYLPDGSVVVA
+431 YYLLDGSIVVA
-442 QDKIAALQKAQA
+442 HDQAEALKKAQG
-454 QTGNPMLT
+454 QTGNPALT
-462 EADLSQDKDVLD
+462 EADLHQDKDVLD

-486 FDGIQRPDNPDFR
+486 FDGIQHPNNQDFR
-499 YFYPTSDLVTAP
+499 YFYPTNDLVTAP

-521 IMAGYAFQNAPPFR
+521 IMAGYAFQSTPPFK

-543 RDNHGKKM
+543 RDKQGKKM

-562 DLIEQYS
+562 DLIKQYS

-579 SAPAGNDLLFDVKR
+579 SAPAGNDLLFDVKC
-593 CEQGRNFTNKLWNA
+593 CEQGRNFTNKIWNA
-607 FCLLQGWETT
+607 FRLLQRWETT
-617 AQAEVTH
+617 EQAEATH
-624 TTAIQWFQARLD
+624 TIAIQWFQARLD
-636 QALEVVNV
+636 QVLEEVNV

-651 SDALMVLYKL
+651 SDALMALYKL

-679 HSMATSVYTA
+679 QSIAASVNAA
-689 TVDFFECLLK
+689 TVGFFECLLK

-713 HQLRPRQSQD
+713 HQLRQRQSLD
-723 CLIVAPWPQPAAHD
+723 CLIVALWPQPAAYD

-745 AAFELITT
+745 ASFELVTT
-753 LRSLRNEALIS
+753 LRRLRNRALVPP
-764 SKQYLTLY
+764 KQYLTLY
-772 IGDTVIPSWLLLFAT
+772 ILGIKIPDWLNYFAD
-787 YVKKLAHL
+787 YVKKLSNL
-795 VDIIPSQDKPQ
+795 STIVPSQDKPQ
-806 NTTSCNMQGTTFYLA
+806 DATSCNIHGTTFYLA
-821 LGQQQVDKTQEKVR
+821 LGQQVDNTQEKVR

-851 KKLNNDRFV
+851 KKLDNDHFI
-860 RNAPAPV
+860 RNAPAQV

-874 QADAEAK
+874 QADAK
-881 LKLLEERLKQLQR
+881 TQLKLLEERLMQL
-894 GR
+894 

>member
-1 VSRID
+1 MQLSS
-6 FRERLATKKLK
+6 
-17 MKHARHYDHQAVTQK
+17 HYHPQAAEQK
-32 WYAYWLENGLFHA
+32 WYTYWLEHGFFHA

-50 LEPYTVIMPPPNV
+50 REPYTVIMPPPNV

-88 GKAACWVPGLDHAS
+88 GKVACWVPGLDHAS

-110 AMLQKRGISKNDLT
+110 AMLQKKGIAKSDLT

-149 IGASCDWER
+149 LGASCDWER
-158 TCFTLD
+158 ACFSLD
-164 NGPSK
+164 QGP
-169 AVQTIFIRLYE
+169 AQGVQTVFIWLYE

-195 AGKTALAD
+195 VGKTALSD

-208 KKVQT
+208 KEVQT
-213 SLYYI
+213 KLCYI
-218 RYAVMGRDE
+218 RYAVVGSDE

-241 DTAVCIHPQDSRYQ
+241 DTAVCVHPQDSRYQ
-255 HLQGL
+255 HLQGQ
-260 QVLVPIVNR
+260 QVLVPLVNR
-269 PVPVIEDTYVDPEF
+269 LVPVIADTYVDPTF

-291 PAHDMHDHILGQKHQ
+291 PAHDMNDYALGKKYG
-306 LATIDI
+306 LASIDI
-312 LNEDGTLNEAAGYYV
+312 LNEDGTLSKAAEYYV
-327 GEDRFVARQKIVRQL
+327 GEDRFLVRQKIVRDL
-342 DAEGYLVKI
+342 EVAGYLVKA
-351 ETYTHNVGFSERTDV
+351 EEHTHNVGFSERTNA

-376 FVKMNTL
+376 FVKMHSL
-383 AIPALQHVLDG
+383 ATPALTHVLDG

-408 TWLEEVRDWCIS
+408 TWLEKVRDWCIS

-442 QDKIAALQKAQA
+442 HDKASALKKAQG
-454 QTGNPMLT
+454 QTGNPALT
-462 EADLSQDKDVLD
+462 EADLHQDKDVLD

-486 FDGIQRPDNPDFR
+486 FSGIQHPDNPDFR
-499 YFYPTSDLVTAP
+499 YFYPTNDLVTAP

-521 IMAGYAFQNAPPFR
+521 VMAGYAFQNMPPFR

-543 RDNHGKKM
+543 RDKQGKKM

-562 DLIEQYS
+562 TLIEQYS
-569 ADGVRVGMLL
+569 ADGVRVGTLL
-579 SAPAGNDLLFDVKR
+579 SASAGNDLLFDVKC

-607 FCLLQGWETT
+607 FRLLQHWETT
-617 AQAEVTH
+617 EQPEETH
-624 TTAIQWFQARLD
+624 TAAVQWFQTRLY
-636 QALEVVNV
+636 QVLEEVNA

-651 SDALMVLYKL
+651 SDALMALYKL

-679 HSMATSVYTA
+679 QSVAASVYAA
-689 TVDFFECLLK
+689 TEGFFECLLK
-699 LLHPFMPFLTEELW
+699 LLHPFMPFMTEELW
-713 HQLRPRQSQD
+713 HQLRPRQSLD
-723 CLIVAPWPQPAAHD
+723 CLIVASWPQSASHD
-737 TTMLDHAT
+737 TTILHHAN
-745 AAFELITT
+745 ASFELITT
-753 LRSLRNEALIS
+753 LRSLRNQARIS
-764 SKQYLTLY
+764 PKQQLTLY
-772 IGDTVIPSWLLLFAT
+772 ILGTEVPSWLSPFAA

-795 VDIIPSQDKPQ
+795 IDIAPVQDEPHDA
-806 NTTSCNMQGTTFYLA
+806 TSCNIHGTSFYLA
-821 LGQQQVDKTQEKVR
+821 LGQQIDAAQEKVR

-840 AYTQGFLASVL
+840 AYTQGFLVNVL
-851 KKLNNDRFV
+851 KKLNDNRFV
-860 RNAPAPV
+860 QNAPTQVVAM
-867 IATERKK
+867 ERKK

-881 LKLLEERLKQLQR
+881 RKLLEERLAQL
-894 GR
+894 

>member
-1 VSRID
+1 MQLSS
-6 FRERLATKKLK
+6 
-17 MKHARHYDHQAVTQK
+17 HYHPQAAEQK
-32 WYAYWLENGLFHA
+32 WYTYWLEHGFFHA

-50 LEPYTVIMPPPNV
+50 REPYTVIMPPPNV

-88 GKAACWVPGLDHAS
+88 GKVACWVPGLDHAS

-110 AMLQKRGISKNDLT
+110 AMLQKKGIAKSDLT

-149 IGASCDWER
+149 LGASCDWER
-158 TCFTLD
+158 ACFSLD
-164 NGPSK
+164 QGP
-169 AVQTIFIRLYE
+169 AQGVQTVFIWLYE

-195 AGKTALAD
+195 VGKTALSD

-208 KKVQT
+208 KEVQT
-213 SLYYI
+213 KLCYI
-218 RYAVMGRDE
+218 RYAVVGSDE

-241 DTAVCIHPQDSRYQ
+241 DTAVCVHPQDSRYQ
-255 HLQGL
+255 HLQGQ
-260 QVLVPIVNR
+260 QVLVPLVNR
-269 PVPVIEDTYVDPEF
+269 PVPVIADTYVDPTF

-291 PAHDMHDHILGQKHQ
+291 PAHDMNDYALGKKYG
-306 LATIDI
+306 LASIDI
-312 LNEDGTLNEAAGYYV
+312 LNEDGTLSKAAEYYV
-327 GEDRFVARQKIVRQL
+327 GEDRFLVRQKIVRDL
-342 DAEGYLVKI
+342 EVAGYLVKA
-351 ETYTHNVGFSERTDV
+351 EEHTHNVGFSERTNA

-376 FVKMNTL
+376 FVKMHSL
-383 AIPALQHVLDG
+383 ATPALTHVLDG

-408 TWLEEVRDWCIS
+408 TWLEKVRDWCIS

-442 QDKIAALQKAQA
+442 HDKASALKKAQD
-454 QTGNPMLT
+454 QTGNPALT
-462 EADLSQDKDVLD
+462 EADLHQDKDVLD

-486 FDGIQRPDNPDFR
+486 FSGIQHPDNPDFR
-499 YFYPTSDLVTAP
+499 YFYPTNDLVTAP

-521 IMAGYAFQNAPPFR
+521 VMAGYAFQNMPPFR

-543 RDNHGKKM
+543 RDKQGKKM

-562 DLIEQYS
+562 TLIEQYS
-569 ADGVRVGMLL
+569 ADGVRVGTLL
-579 SAPAGNDLLFDVKR
+579 SASAGNDLLFDVKC

-607 FCLLQGWETT
+607 FRLLQHWETT
-617 AQAEVTH
+617 EQPEETH
-624 TTAIQWFQARLD
+624 TAAVQWFQTRLY
-636 QALEVVNV
+636 QVLEEVNA

-651 SDALMVLYKL
+651 SDALMALYKL

-679 HSMATSVYTA
+679 QSVAASVYAA
-689 TVDFFECLLK
+689 TEGFFECLLK
-699 LLHPFMPFLTEELW
+699 LLHPFMPFMTEELW
-713 HQLRPRQSQD
+713 HQLRPRQSLD
-723 CLIVAPWPQPAAHD
+723 CLIVASWPQSASHD
-737 TTMLDHAT
+737 TTILHHAN
-745 AAFELITT
+745 ASFELITT
-753 LRSLRNEALIS
+753 LRSLRNQARIS
-764 SKQYLTLY
+764 PKQQLTLY
-772 IGDTVIPSWLLLFAT
+772 ILGTEVPSWLSPFAA

-795 VDIIPSQDKPQ
+795 IDIAPVQDEPHDA
-806 NTTSCNMQGTTFYLA
+806 TSCNIHGTSFYLA
-821 LGQQQVDKTQEKVR
+821 LGQQIDAAQEKVR

-840 AYTQGFLASVL
+840 AYTQGFLVNVL
-851 KKLNNDRFV
+851 KKLNDNRFV
-860 RNAPAPV
+860 QNAPTQVVAM
-867 IATERKK
+867 ERKK

-881 LKLLEERLKQLQR
+881 RKLLEERLAQL
-894 GR
+894 

>member
-1 VSRID
+1 MQLSS
-6 FRERLATKKLK
+6 
-17 MKHARHYDHQAVTQK
+17 HYHPQAAEQK
-32 WYAYWLENGLFHA
+32 WYTYWLEHGFFHA

-50 LEPYTVIMPPPNV
+50 REPYTVIMPPPNV

-88 GKAACWVPGLDHAS
+88 GKVACWVPGLDHAS

-110 AMLQKRGISKNDLT
+110 AMLQKKGIAKSDLT

-149 IGASCDWER
+149 LGASCDWER
-158 TCFTLD
+158 ACFSLD
-164 NGPSK
+164 QGP
-169 AVQTIFIRLYE
+169 AQGVQTVFIWLYE

-195 AGKTALAD
+195 VGKTALSD

-208 KKVQT
+208 KEVQT
-213 SLYYI
+213 KLCYI
-218 RYAVMGRDE
+218 RYAVVGSDE

-241 DTAVCIHPQDSRYQ
+241 DTAVCVHPQDSRYQ
-255 HLQGL
+255 HLQG
-260 QVLVPIVNR
+260 QEVLVPLVNR
-269 PVPVIEDTYVDPEF
+269 PVPVIADTYVDPAF

-291 PAHDMHDHILGQKHQ
+291 PAHDMHDHSLGQKHH

-312 LNEDGTLNEAAGYYV
+312 LNEDGTLSEAAGHYV
-327 GEDRFVARQKIVRQL
+327 GEDRFVVRQKIVREL
-342 DAEGYLVKI
+342 EVAGYLVKA
-351 ETYTHNVGFSERTDV
+351 EEHTHNVGFSERTNA

-376 FVKMNTL
+376 FVKMHSL
-383 AIPALQHVLDG
+383 ATPALTHVLDG

-408 TWLEEVRDWCIS
+408 TWLEKVRDWCIS

-442 QDKIAALQKAQA
+442 HDKASALKKAQG
-454 QTGNPMLT
+454 QTGNPALT
-462 EADLSQDKDVLD
+462 EADLHQDKDVLD

-486 FDGIQRPDNPDFR
+486 FSGIQHPDNPDFR
-499 YFYPTSDLVTAP
+499 YFYPTNDLVTAP

-521 IMAGYAFQNAPPFR
+521 VMAGYAFQNMPPFR

-543 RDNHGKKM
+543 RDKQGKKM

-562 DLIEQYS
+562 TLIEQYS
-569 ADGVRVGMLL
+569 ADGVRVGTLL
-579 SAPAGNDLLFDVKR
+579 SASAGNDLLFDVKC

-607 FCLLQGWETT
+607 FRLLQHWETT
-617 AQAEVTH
+617 EQPEETH
-624 TTAIQWFQARLD
+624 TAAVQWFQTRLY
-636 QALEVVNV
+636 QVLEEVNA

-651 SDALMVLYKL
+651 SDALMALYKL

-679 HSMATSVYTA
+679 QSVAASVYAA
-689 TVDFFECLLK
+689 TEGFFECLLK
-699 LLHPFMPFLTEELW
+699 LLHPFMPFMTEELW
-713 HQLRPRQSQD
+713 HQLRPRQSLD
-723 CLIVAPWPQPAAHD
+723 CLIVASWPQSASHD
-737 TTMLDHAT
+737 TTILHHAN
-745 AAFELITT
+745 ASFELITT
-753 LRSLRNEALIS
+753 LRSLRNQARIS
-764 SKQYLTLY
+764 PKQQLTLY
-772 IGDTVIPSWLLLFAT
+772 ILGTEVPSWLSPFAA

-795 VDIIPSQDKPQ
+795 IDIAPVQDEPHDA
-806 NTTSCNMQGTTFYLA
+806 TSCNIHGTSFYLA
-821 LGQQQVDKTQEKVR
+821 LGQQIDAAQEKVR

-840 AYTQGFLASVL
+840 AYTQGFLVNVL
-851 KKLNNDRFV
+851 KKLNDNRFV
-860 RNAPAPV
+860 QNAPTQVVAM
-867 IATERKK
+867 ERKK

-881 LKLLEERLKQLQR
+881 RKLLEERLAQL
-894 GR
+894 